1 LFCFVGNAPRSDA
14 AMLAKVSEL
23 VLPAIERSGW
33 SRFGSEFYGFYIR
46 HYR

>member
-1 LFCFVGNAPRSDA
+1 
-14 AMLAKVSEL
+14 MLAKVSEL